1 MANSNYLRHIAAH
14 IQLLQIR
21 NQARRN
27 RAKLVDCTRTTLG
40 HDRETQDRRRVE
52 SKKNGR
58 AAPVVSERAGF
69 KSDELA
75 AKG

>member
-1 MANSNYLRHIAAH
+1 MANSDYLRHIAAH

-27 RAKLVDCTRTTLG
+27 RAKLIDSTRAAYG
-40 HDRETQDRRRVE
+40 YDRETQDRRRVE